1 MSPIE
6 TSGETKPSRLNRSV
20 VKASAPEDSRAGIKR
35 SFALRWLTYLLLMP
49 LAAFATAVF
58 GSAAMVASLFD
69 GAGRL
74 QHAIARRWAT
84 ALLGIAISPVRLVGG
99 ENLANIR
106 AAVYVVNHLSY
117 MDTPVLFSKL
127 PFQFRILARH
137 ELFRLPFIG
146 WYLKRS
152 GQVAVDS
159 SSLRSS
165 LASLNRGVRI
175 LQEGMPLVVFP
186 EGGRSADGQLQPFLS
201 GPAFMAIRAGVP
213 IVPMALIGTYE
224 VMPMHTY
231 HVHPRPLTLV
241 IGEPIQTTDYTSKMA
256 DALTQRLQRVI
267 ADLYFQHSPTNPTGA
282 SAEQVSTA
290 LPPR

>member
-1 MSPIE
+1 MSSID
-6 TSGETKPSRLNRSV
+6 TSGETKSSRLDG
-20 VKASAPEDSRAGIKR
+20 SAVQGSPSEGSCTALKQNFG
-35 SFALRWLTYLLLMP
+35 LRWLTYLLLMP
-49 LAAFATAVF
+49 LAALATAIF
-58 GSAAMVASLFD
+58 GSAAMLASIFD

-74 QHAIARRWAT
+74 QHSIARRWAKT
-84 ALLGIAISPVRLVGG
+84 LLRIAVSPVQMVGS
-99 ENLANIR
+99 EHLANLGT
-106 AAVYVVNHLSY
+106 AVYVVNHLSY

-137 ELFRLPFIG
+137 ELFRIPFIG
-146 WYLKRS
+146 WYLQRS

-186 EGGRSADGQLQPFLS
+186 EGGRSADGQLHPFLS

-213 IVPMALIGTYE
+213 VVPMALIGTYE

-231 HVHPRPLTLV
+231 HLHPRPLTLV
-241 IGEPIQTTDYTSKMA
+241 IGEPIPTTEYSLKMA
-256 DALTQRLQRVI
+256 EILTQRLHRSV
-267 ADLYFQHSPTNPTGA
+267 ADLYFQHSPTNNAGA
-282 SAEQVSTA
+282 SDEQISTA